1 MENILF
7 SPRHRL
13 DEDAEREL
21 GRRLEAL
28 WDEQKEPSLSDTQ
41 RLNSCLEKI
50 PVSSFPAP
58 PDKQVVEINSDASLA
73 EAVQLLAKHKILS
86 SPVRDINAPEDATWI
101 DKYIGIVEF
110 AGIAVWLLQQSE
122 AFGINSGSEAAM
134 GGDFFEMLTSSEF
147 YRETKVKDIS
157 GSFRWAPFLPLH
169 PSDSFLTM
177 LLLLSKYR
185 MKSLPVV
192 DIGEGKIGNI
202 VTQSAVVH
210 MLSKFV
216 GLPWFETWGNSTLSE
231 LGLPVMKPDQM
242 VKLIEDQPVLQAFK
256 LMSEKR
262 VGGLPIIEKEGNKVV
277 GNISLRDI
285 QFLLMAPEIYE
296 EFRSVTAKAF
306 CTAVR
311 SHLRLKQEAS
321 PLLEDV
327 ITCQKTDTIEKVI
340 LKLDNARIQR
350 IYVVNSHGDLEGVV
364 TLRDIISTFV
374 QEPPGYF
381 GDFFYQVKTVCNT
394 YELGGN
400 VNNNAS

>member
-110 AGIAVWLLQQSE
+110 AGIAVWLLQQ
-122 AFGINSGSEAAM
+122 
-134 GGDFFEMLTSSEF
+134 
-147 YRETKVKDIS
+147 VKDIS

-381 GDFFYQVKTVCNT
+381 GDFFYQVVPLPINSS
-394 YELGGN
+394 
-400 VNNNAS
+400 V

>member
-381 GDFFYQVKTVCNT
+381 GDFFYQVVPLPINSS
-394 YELGGN
+394 
-400 VNNNAS
+400 V

>member
-147 YRETKVKDIS
+147 YRETK
-157 GSFRWAPFLPLH
+157 
-169 PSDSFLTM
+169 
-177 LLLLSKYR
+177 
-185 MKSLPVV
+185 
-192 DIGEGKIGNI
+192 
-202 VTQSAVVH
+202 
-210 MLSKFV
+210 
-216 GLPWFETWGNSTLSE
+216 
-231 LGLPVMKPDQM
+231 
-242 VKLIEDQPVLQAFK
+242 LIEDQPVLQAFK

-381 GDFFYQVKTVCNT
+381 GDFFYQVVPLPINSS
-394 YELGGN
+394 
-400 VNNNAS
+400 V